1 MLRSVAVVGA
11 GATGTSA
18 VVHLARCGVAQRI
31 DVFEPGAIGH
41 GDAFSSTDPAL
52 LCNTSADSMSLMADR
67 PDDFVDYLHGLG
79 FPVTPLD
86 CVPRY
91 LFAQYCR
98 DRYLGVRSAASA
110 LGVHLQHHREKVVSV
125 AGAGPGYTL
134 RTGSGAEWPAD
145 AVMLCMGMDAWTP
158 PVIRPFR
165 SYSGVT
171 PASALGPAAALPHDA
186 RVLVLGS
193 RLSAVDAVITLGRSG
208 ARVQM
213 ASPSGTLPS
222 VRTRMYPDSSASGSL
237 TALAGH
243 PWVETT
249 DAGQAERFVAG
260 LVRCLAGHGR
270 PHLRDQLSL
279 AHDPVERL
287 RAEITIAEEGR
298 NFWQELT
305 VEFIALTNEWLLRQP
320 PAVWQDF
327 WVIVEDVLD
336 RYISAMPVSNAKK
349 LLSLADAGRLEVG
362 RRRPTELTRTGDR
375 WAMKWRDGSCDHFDA
390 VVYATGY
397 RPPSMRCSEGR
408 LLLGEHRR
416 GAPAALSAD
425 LRVDLG
431 RDMDER
437 VFAVGQC
444 SATRVPL
451 VHGVVAV
458 VPQISRVV
466 RELRALP
473 ARSCRGVGQSLPVFH
488 P

>member
-1 MLRSVAVVGA
+1 VVNLVRS
-11 GATGTSA
+11 
-18 VVHLARCGVAQRI
+18 GVAQRI

-41 GDAFSSTDPAL
+41 GEAFSSTDPAL
-52 LCNTSADSMSLMADR
+52 LCNTSADSMSLITEC

-79 FPVTPLD
+79 MPVAPHD
-86 CVPRY
+86 CAPRY

-98 DRYLGVRSAASA
+98 DRYLDVRSEASA
-110 LGVHLQHHREKVVSV
+110 LGVRLRHHRDKVVSV

-134 RTGSGAEWPAD
+134 RTGSGADWPAD
-145 AVMLCMGMDAWTP
+145 AVMLCMGVDVWTP
-158 PVIRPFR
+158 PVVRPFR
-165 SYSGVT
+165 CYSGVM
-171 PASALGPAAALPHDA
+171 PASALGSAATLSRDA
-186 RVLVLGS
+186 CVLVLGS
-193 RLSAVDAVITLGRSG
+193 RLSAVDAVIMLGRSG
-208 ARVQM
+208 CRVQM

-222 VRTRMYPDSSASGSL
+222 VRTRMYPDPSDSGSL
-237 TALAGH
+237 AALAGH

-249 DAGQAERFVAG
+249 EAAQADRFVAS

-279 AHDPVERL
+279 ADDPVERL
-287 RAEITIAEEGR
+287 RAEITIAEEGH

-305 VEFIALTNEWLLRQP
+305 VEFIALTNEWLLRHP

-327 WVIVEDVLD
+327 WAIVEGVLD

-349 LLSLADAGRLEVG
+349 LLSMADAGRLEVRG
-362 RRRPTELTRTGDR
+362 RRPAELTRTGDR
-375 WAMKWRDGSCDHFDA
+375 WAMKWQDGSCDHFDA

-397 RPPSMRCSEGR
+397 RPPSMRCSGGR
-408 LLLGEHRR
+408 LLLGERRR
-416 GAPAALSAD
+416 GTPTAVSAD

-431 RDMDER
+431 RDADER

-444 SATRVPL
+444 SAARVPL

-466 RELRALP
+466 RQLRALP
-473 ARSCRGVGQSLPVFH
+473 A
-488 P
+488 